1 MTGGYRVW
9 AAGTSPTE
17 RAAFA
22 EAAVPFLAR
31 DEARNNLQLSILDAV
46 LTGRYHEAVLVAAV
60 DADGEVAAV
69 LLRTPPWPLLL
80 ASGCAPAALEA
91 ALAWMFEHDPDAP
104 GITGP
109 LPESADAAARWAAR
123 RGLAVRRQMHLGVYA
138 LRAVTPRARAGGM
151 ARLVTEDDRARIV
164 PWLRAFELEA
174 VRRAEAEIDAEK
186 AFASYVGHPV
196 RRLFVWQTESGE
208 PVSLAG
214 RGGRTPHGVRIGPVY
229 TPPEQRGR
237 GYGEALVAAVS
248 QRELDE
254 GAQACYLYTDLA
266 YGASN
271 RLYLRVG
278 YEKNGE
284 SAEMRFEAREE

>member
-1 MTGGYRVW
+1 VTESGHRVW
-9 AAGTSPTE
+9 VAGASPAE
-17 RAAFA
+17 RSAFA

-123 RGLAVRRQMHLGVYA
+123 RGLAVRRQMHQGVYA
-138 LRAVTPRARAGGM
+138 LRAVLPRVRAGGS
-151 ARLVTEDDRARIV
+151 ARLVTEDDRARVV
-164 PWLRAFELEA
+164 PWLQAFQLEA
-174 VRRAEAEIDAEK
+174 LGRIETEADV
-186 AFASYVGHPV
+186 AFTSYVGHPL
-196 RRLFVWQTESGE
+196 RRLLVWQTESGE
-208 PVSLAG
+208 LVSLAG

-229 TPPEQRGR
+229 TPPEHRGR
-237 GYGEALVAAVS
+237 GYGEALVAAMS

-254 GAQACYLYTDLA
+254 GAQACYLYTDLD

-278 YEKNGE
+278 YAKIGE
-284 SAEMRFEAREE
+284 SAEMRFEARGG

>member
-1 MTGGYRVW
+1 VTAGSHRVW
-9 AAGTSPTE
+9 VAGTSPTE

-22 EAAVPFLAR
+22 AAAVPFLAR
-31 DEARNNLQLSILDAV
+31 DEARNNLQLAILDAV
-46 LTGRYHEAVLVAAV
+46 LTGRYQEAILVAAL
-60 DADGEVAAV
+60 DADERVAAV

-91 ALAWMFEHDPDAP
+91 ALAWLLEHDPDAP

-109 LPESADAAARWAAR
+109 LPESADAAARWAAQ
-123 RGLAVRRQMHLGVYA
+123 RGVAVRRQMHQGVYA
-138 LRAVTPRARAGGM
+138 LRAVRPRERAGGRM
-151 ARLVTEDDRARIV
+151 RLTADGDRARIV
-164 PWLRAFELEA
+164 PWLHDFQLEA
-174 VRRAEAEIDAEK
+174 LRRIETEAEV
-186 AFASYVGHPV
+186 AFASFVGHAD
-196 RRLFVWQTESGE
+196 RRLYVWETPDGE
-208 PVSLAG
+208 PVSVAG
-214 RGGRTPHGVRIGPVY
+214 CSGRTPRGVRIGPVY

-254 GAQACYLYTDLA
+254 GAEACYLYTDLA

-278 YEKNGE
+278 YEMIGE
-284 SAEMRFEAREE
+284 SAELRFEARAG